1 MLRRRPE
8 YFAVFAL
15 SAVAAIGT
23 AVFTGIAL
31 DSGTPA
37 LSGSRKQ
44 DAAQIVYRASDLA
57 GVKSE
62 EKVTAEMRVRYGSY
76 SAGDFVLSAMTSPDY
91 LILTI

>member
-1 MLRRRPE
+1 MLKRRPE
-8 YFAVFAL
+8 YFVAFAL

-23 AVFTGIAL
+23 ALFTGICL

-62 EKVTAEMRVRYGSY
+62 EKVTAEMRVFRR
-76 SAGDFVLSAMTSPDY
+76 
-91 LILTI
+91 